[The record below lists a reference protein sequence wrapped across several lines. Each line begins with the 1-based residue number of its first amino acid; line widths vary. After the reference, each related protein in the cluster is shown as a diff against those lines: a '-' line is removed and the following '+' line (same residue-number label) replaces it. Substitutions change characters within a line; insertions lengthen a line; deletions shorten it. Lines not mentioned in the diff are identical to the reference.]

1 MSEATQDSNKSEPL
15 APLNGFL
22 DHLRENL
29 AILDE
34 QIENA
39 RAMSKEKGTGALQWA
54 KTLRDLIQ
62 LRNETL
68 DKIKAHLLGRDE
80 TGAVEEPMDTFED
93 DTHPLTRFERKVHA
107 YLAKPWTTDDL
118 KTKCEKCGTENET
131 TQTRHYEQYRVAK
144 DYSYIQRKPEDL
156 CDPCY
161 EKNLE
166 QLLIDVKA
174 AREKNGWN
182 LSD

>member
-1 MSEATQDSNKSEPL
+1 LTEL
-15 APLNGFL
+15 HGFL

-29 AILDE
+29 EILDE

-118 KTKCEKCGTENET
+118 KTKCDKCGTETNST
-131 TQTRHYEQYRVAK
+131 LTRDFGRYQIGK
-144 DYSYIQRKPEDL
+144 DYNDYFEYKRRDL
-156 CDPCY
+156 CDACHDLTSK
-161 EKNLE
+161 EIHAE
-166 QLLIDVKA
+166 VKA

-182 LSD
+182 LS

>member
-1 MSEATQDSNKSEPL
+1 MTEL
-15 APLNGFL
+15 HGFL

-29 AILDE
+29 QILDE

-54 KTLRDLIQ
+54 KTLRDLVQ

-68 DKIKAHLLGRDE
+68 DKIKSHLLGRDE
-80 TGAVEEPMDTFED
+80 TGTVKEPLDFHSSQ
-93 DTHPLTRFERKVHA
+93 THPLTLFERRVHD
-107 YLAKPWTTDDL
+107 YLAKPWTVEGL
-118 KTKCEKCGTENET
+118 RIKCEKCVTESET
-131 TQTRHYEQYRVAK
+131 TQTRHYERYTVSK
-144 DYSYIQRKPEDL
+144 DYSYIQRKSEDL

-166 QLLIDVKA
+166 QLLINVKA

>member
-1 MSEATQDSNKSEPL
+1 LTEQDSNKSEPP

-68 DKIKAHLLGRDE
+68 DKIKSHLLGRDE
-80 TGAVEEPMDTFED
+80 TGAVKEPLDFHSSD
-93 DTHPLTRFERKVHA
+93 NHPLTLFERRVHD
-107 YLAKPWTTDDL
+107 YLAKPWTVEGL
-118 KTKCEKCGTENET
+118 KIKCEKCGTESES
-131 TQTRHYEQYRVAK
+131 TRTRAFEKFYVTNN
-144 DYSYIQRKPEDL
+144 YSRYIQREDEDL
-156 CDPCY
+156 CNPCY
-161 EKNLE
+161 DATLQ
-166 QLLIDVKA
+166 QLHADVKA

-182 LSD
+182 LS

>member
-1 MSEATQDSNKSEPL
+1 MTEL
-15 APLNGFL
+15 HGFL

-29 AILDE
+29 EILDE

-39 RAMSKEKGTGALQWA
+39 QAMSKEKGTGALQWA

-68 DKIKAHLLGRDE
+68 DKIKSHLLGRDE
-80 TGAVEEPMDTFED
+80 TGTVKEPLGFHSSQ
-93 DTHPLTRFERKVHA
+93 THPLTLFERQVRNF
-107 YLAKPWTTDDL
+107 LATPWTVEGL
-118 KTKCEKCGTENET
+118 KIKCEKCGVESET
-131 TQTRHYEQYRVAK
+131 TQTRHYERYTVSK

-174 AREKNGWN
+174 AREKNGWIP
-182 LSD
+182 S